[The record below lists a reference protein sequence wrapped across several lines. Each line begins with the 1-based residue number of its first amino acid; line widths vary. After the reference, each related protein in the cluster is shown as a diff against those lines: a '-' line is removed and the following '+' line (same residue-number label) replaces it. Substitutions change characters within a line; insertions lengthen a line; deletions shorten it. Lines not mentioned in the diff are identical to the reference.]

1 MLFERKTYLG
11 FMMRRWAIAGGISFA
26 ALAAVV
32 IGIRGGALPFPRG
45 VAENQVLDR
54 YCVACHND
62 LELAGGVSFE
72 SLDREELA
80 RHAGVW
86 EAAVRKLRTGLMPP
100 LGEPRP
106 ERAVLDAFAASLE
119 AGLDAAW
126 ALAPNPGAR
135 PLARLNRTEYTNAIR
150 DLLAYDAQAIA
161 SALPPDAAVAG
172 FDNNAE
178 ALGVSPTLL
187 EGYAAAA
194 MQISRRAV
202 GDRAMG
208 HGETR
213 YTATPGAAQRGPIE
227 GLPLGTRGGLA
238 VEHTFP
244 LDATYEFV
252 VAAAIPAAGW
262 ENPTGALVYCD
273 GPSVD
278 VTFNGAPIAAEN
290 PRRFRLRVPAG
301 PQRIGVALVDERP
314 CAGVNEL
321 YLGEVA
327 LGGAVQALTIV
338 GPFDSTDTGDTP
350 SRREIFACRP
360 DSAADEEPCAAQI
373 LSRLATRAYRRPV
386 AEGSAE
392 LAELLR
398 FYALG
403 REERGDFEVGI
414 QYALSR
420 LLVDPRFLYRFER
433 EPGEIAV
440 GAVYRID
447 DFELA
452 SRLSF
457 FLWSSI
463 PDDEL
468 LALAAESRL
477 GEPAVLAAQ
486 VDRLLAD
493 ARSSA
498 LVENFASQWLLL
510 RELDAVVPQDP
521 GLDEDLRAA
530 MRRETEM
537 LFADLVRE
545 PRSVRSLLDAD
556 YTYLNERLAE
566 HYGVDGVR
574 GSQMRRVAW
583 PADSSRRGLLGH
595 GSILT
600 ATSAPNRTSPV
611 VRGQWLM
618 QSLLGAKV
626 PSPPPGAEADLSAE
640 ASESEGLVGDTVRQR
655 LELHRANPTCAGCH
669 GIMDPLGLSLE
680 NFDLLGRWRDSE
692 DGHAID
698 ASARMVDGTD
708 LRGPQDLR
716 RALLARSDVF
726 IAALTE
732 RLMTYAMGRELGSHD
747 MPVVRGVVRAAAPED
762 HTLRA
767 LVQAIV
773 ASDSF
778 QKRVKAGD
786 AGMDARGRAM
796 QGAIA
801 DAPVPN

>member
-1 MLFERKTYLG
+1 MRYALNVKTYRVVT
-11 FMMRRWAIAGGISFA
+11 MRRWPIAVGVALA
-26 ALAAVV
+26 AVAAAVV
-32 IGIRGGALPFPRG
+32 IGGDALPFRLG
-45 VAENQVLDR
+45 GAKVEVLDR
-54 YCVACHND
+54 YCVGCHND
-62 LELAGGVSFE
+62 AELTGGVSFE
-72 SLDREELA
+72 SADREDLG
-80 RHAGVW
+80 RHADVW

-106 ERAVLDAFAASLE
+106 DRAVLDAFAASLE

-126 ALAPNPGAR
+126 ARAPNPGAR
-135 PLARLNRTEYTNAIR
+135 PLARLNRTEYANAIR
-150 DLLAYDAQAIA
+150 DLLAYDASAIA
-161 SALPPDAAVAG
+161 STLPPDATVEG

-178 ALGVSPTLL
+178 GLSVSPTLL
-187 EGYAAAA
+187 EAYATAA

-202 GDRAMG
+202 GDRTMG

-213 YTATPGAAQRGPIE
+213 YAATLGAAQRAPID

-238 VEHTFP
+238 VQHTFP

-252 VAAAIPAAGW
+252 VSVAIPAAGW
-262 ENPTGALVYCD
+262 DNPTGALVYCE
-273 GPSVD
+273 GPEVD
-278 VTFNGAPIAAEN
+278 VTFNGAPVAVEN

-301 PQRIGVALVDERP
+301 PQRIAVALVDDRR

-321 YLGEVA
+321 YQGEVG

-338 GPFDSTDTGDTP
+338 GPFDATGPGDTP
-350 SRREIFACRP
+350 SRREIFTCRP
-360 DSAADEEPCAAQI
+360 TRTAEEAMCAEQVLA
-373 LSRLATRAYRRPV
+373 RLAARAYRRPV
-386 AEGSAE
+386 AAGSGE
-392 LAELLR
+392 LAQLLR

-403 REERGDFEVGI
+403 REEGGDFEVGI

-433 EPGEIAV
+433 EPDELAV
-440 GAVYRID
+440 GSVYSID
-447 DFELA
+447 GFELA

-468 LALAAESRL
+468 LALAAEGRL
-477 GEPAVLAAQ
+477 AEPAVLAAQ
-486 VDRLLAD
+486 VDRMLAD

-498 LVENFASQWLLL
+498 LVESFASQWLLL

-521 GLDEDLRAA
+521 DFDEDLRAA

-545 PRSVRSLLDAD
+545 RSSVLTLLDAD
-556 YTYLNERLAE
+556 YTYLNERLAA
-566 HYGVDGVR
+566 HYGVAGVR
-574 GSQMRRVAW
+574 GGQMRRVEW
-583 PADSSRRGLLGH
+583 PKDSPRRGVLGH
-595 GSILT
+595 GSVLT

-611 VRGQWLM
+611 DRGQWLM
-618 QSLLGAKV
+618 QSLLGAKI
-626 PSPPPGAEADLSAE
+626 PRPPPGAEADLSAE
-640 ASESEGLVGDTVRQR
+640 ASTSEGLAGDTVRER
-655 LELHRANPTCAGCH
+655 LELHRANPTCASCH

-680 NFDLLGRWRDSE
+680 NFDLLGRWRDTE

-698 ASARMVDGTD
+698 ATARMVDGTA

-716 RALLARSDVF
+716 EALLARSDVF
-726 IAALTE
+726 VATFAE
-732 RLMTYAMGRELGSHD
+732 RLLTYAMGRELTAGD
-747 MPVVRGVVRAAAPED
+747 MPVVRGVVRAAAAED

-786 AGMDARGRAM
+786 A
-796 QGAIA
+796 
-801 DAPVPN
+801 PVPNPVHN